1 MTHLPCSPN
10 ERTNGMVSTSEEIA
24 QLQKRLSL
32 LQEQAEEEIRQKLKE
47 ARAVVHDLE
56 QQLSEITGRP
66 TA

>member
-1 MTHLPCSPN
+1 
-10 ERTNGMVSTSEEIA
+10 MVSTSEEIA